1 MNIQFESL
9 SNIKFILNLVF
20 PKMDLTKFKLNK
32 SGAEQLL
39 SHLVFIADA
48 MLKSEN
54 LYHKRNFLLPDGES
68 SIREGLMP
76 AMRYLG
82 SYLNH
87 FNTSVFDF
95 SKTERQTFI
104 FIIDNLID
112 YQKNVE
118 FFADKKG
125 KKDIY
130 SEHKFWIENFFKIFN
145 QKINGLFEQKNSS
158 GSLDVSELLF
168 RNSELEL
175 PLSPFI
181 VYGHKT
187 WLFLQGI
194 HEKKLLYRDI
204 QKEKL
209 ITIDDERL
217 NARLAEFFLA
227 NLDFRNLKMLNTGA
241 SVKPDMMGTEADLIE
256 RIVEHYQK
264 KLFGACL
271 NLLKE
276 LDIEQLNLPLLYVIK
291 ITCLFELDR
300 LFETKRLLQKFIL
313 LFPYYSAGYRILG
326 DVYLKDE
333 NHELAHNSYIKAL
346 NIAHDK
352 KLSERLK
359 SLKEEIDKGKLKGKS
374 PKTETFY
381 DITDMIMEDGELF
394 VSREK
399 EIRQIVE
406 VLISRS
412 RSNLILIGD
421 SGVGKTALIRFL
433 AKKII
438 DGDVPAALSEKKIK
452 EINFVALL
460 TGSKYRGQF
469 EEKAL
474 KILNEFKFQ
483 NAILILEDIHLM
495 MSSGTTRGTSLDLV
509 NILKQFLREQSIQV
523 IATTSYEEFKN
534 TVEKDNSL
542 MGFFQRI
549 TVNELSPEETQIILG
564 NLAKT
569 ILEKESIYVP
579 EDIINDIIESA
590 KRNIKEKRLPD
601 GAILILDRAVSKL
614 KLKNS
619 QDSLQR
625 SELTQTDILEV
636 LSDMLNLPETNISVT
651 LKSRLSNLKYYMGKN
666 IMGQPAAIDRIVSSV
681 LTSKLNLDIKN
692 NRPDGV
698 FLFVGPTGVGK
709 TETAIALAKALYGSE
724 DYLIRIDMSEY
735 MEKFTYSRFIG
746 AAPGY
751 VGYYD
756 TNQLTDKVRQ
766 NPFSVILLDEFE
778 KADNQLLNIF
788 LQVFDA
794 GRLTDARGNVVD
806 FSHSTI
812 IMTSNIGTSLF
823 SKTQMGYRSDL
834 EGSQVSR
841 GALVKSLKRFFSP
854 EFLNRI
860 DEIVVFNHLET
871 DDIKKIIEI
880 QLGEVRHN
888 IEKQGKRLV
897 VQDGVFDHIIQK
909 YYSKEYGARNISRGL
924 KSEILE
930 KIAGYT
936 LKKEWDDA
944 STIICDINNQQV
956 DIQLDTTGTPA
967 IEKEALME
975 KLSGK

>member
-9 SNIKFILNLVF
+9 SNIKSILNLVF
-20 PKMDLTKFKLNK
+20 PKMDLIKFRLNK
-32 SGAEQLL
+32 SSSEQLL
-39 SHLVFIADA
+39 SYLVFIIDTL
-48 MLKSEN
+48 LKSEN
-54 LYHKRNFLLPDGES
+54 LYHKRNFLLPEGES
-68 SIREGLMP
+68 SIQEGLIP
-76 AMRYLG
+76 ALRHLG
-82 SYLNH
+82 NHLSH
-87 FNTSVFDF
+87 FNTSIFDF

-112 YQKNVE
+112 YRKNVE

-125 KKDIY
+125 EKDIY
-130 SEHKFWIENFFKIFN
+130 SENKFWIENFFKIFN
-145 QKINGLFEQKNSS
+145 QKINGLFEQKKST
-158 GSLDVSELLF
+158 GSAITKELFF
-168 RNSELEL
+168 RNAELEL

-181 VYGHKT
+181 IYSEKA

-194 HEKKLLYRDI
+194 REEKLLYRDI
-204 QKEKL
+204 EKDKFIIIENEL
-209 ITIDDERL
+209 L
-217 NARLAEFFLA
+217 NARLGDFFLA
-227 NLDFRNLKMLNTGA
+227 NLDFNNLRTITDGV
-241 SVKPDMMGTEADLIE
+241 SVKPNMMGSEIDLIE
-256 RIVEHYQK
+256 CIVDQYKK
-264 KLFGACL
+264 KLYGACL
-271 NLLKE
+271 NLFKE

-291 ITCLFELDR
+291 ITSLFELER
-300 LFETKRLLQKFIL
+300 FFETKRLLQKFIM
-313 LFPYYSAGYRILG
+313 LFPYYSTGYRILG
-326 DVYLKDE
+326 DVYLKEE
-333 NHELAHNSYIKAL
+333 NHELAHNSYVKAL
-346 NIAHDK
+346 NITHNK
-352 KLSERLK
+352 KLFEKLK
-359 SLKEEIDKGKLKGKS
+359 TLREEIDKGKLKSKS
-374 PKTETFY
+374 PKNETFY
-381 DITDMIMEDGELF
+381 DITDMVMEDRELII
-394 VSREK
+394 SREK
-399 EIRQIVE
+399 EIRQMVE

-421 SGVGKTALIRFL
+421 SGVGKTAMIRFL
-433 AKKII
+433 AQKIV
-438 DGDVPAALSEKKIK
+438 DGDVHPALSEKKIK

-469 EEKAL
+469 EEKTL

-483 NAILILEDIHLM
+483 NAVLVLEDIHLM
-495 MSSGTTRGTSLDLV
+495 MSSGTARGTSLDLV

-534 TVEKDNSL
+534 TVERDNSL
-542 MGFFQRI
+542 LGFFQKI
-549 TVNELSPEETQIILG
+549 IVNELSPEETQVILG

-579 EDIINDIIESA
+579 DSIINDIIESA
-590 KRNIKEKRLPD
+590 KRNMKEKKLPD
-601 GAILILDRAVSKL
+601 GAIMILDRAISKL
-614 KLKNS
+614 KLKNN
-619 QDSLQR
+619 QDAAQR
-625 SELTQTDILEV
+625 SELNQTDILEV

-651 LKSRLSNLKYYMGKN
+651 LKSRLSDLKYYMGNN
-666 IMGQPAAIDRIVSSV
+666 IVGQPDAIDRIVSSV

-823 SKTQMGYRSDL
+823 SKTQMGYQSDL
-834 EGSQVSR
+834 DGSRVSR

-871 DDIKKIIEI
+871 DDIKEIIEI

-888 IEKQGKRLV
+888 IEKQGKKLV
-897 VQDGVFDHIIQK
+897 VQEGVFDHIIRK
-909 YYSKEYGARNISRGL
+909 YYSKEYGARNISRAL
-924 KSEILE
+924 KTEILE
-930 KIAGYT
+930 KIAAYS
-936 LKKEWDDA
+936 LKKEWTDA
-944 STIICDINNQQV
+944 STIMCNINDQQV
-956 DIQLDTTGTPA
+956 EIQLETAGPPA
-967 IEKEALME
+967 MEKEVLME
-975 KLSGK
+975 KFSGK